1 MLNIIYILLLII
13 IFIYI
18 SPVIDHFATDY
29 DPTKSQIEII
39 MECSIQ
45 LIIIGLIVYGLY
57 ILNESKH
64 VRNMVKLN
72 KYDRLLIDLI
82 FTIVFI
88 CTQSNLSKKL
98 DHITRLHPVRDLF
111 I

>member
-1 MLNIIYILLLII
+1 MLNIIYIFILIFV
-13 IFIYI
+13 FIYI

-29 DPTKSQIEII
+29 DPNKSEFEII
-39 MECSIQ
+39 TECTVQ

-57 ILNESKH
+57 LFNETEFIRKIF
-64 VRNMVKLN
+64 KLK
-72 KYDRLLIDLI
+72 KYDRMLIDLI

-88 CTQSNLSKKL
+88 GTQSNLAKKL

-111 I
+111 